1 MRLFKR
7 SPRKPRVVVLGLD
20 GVPWSYLQRQFDAGE
35 LPNLRALVEGGALA
49 QMDTTVPNVSSTAW
63 ATFMT
68 GANPGKHGIYG
79 FVDRTPGTMKTYVP
93 TSRNLRLPTVW
104 EVLSEHGKRVF
115 SMNVPGTFP
124 SRPANGT
131 IIGDFLS
138 PSVAK
143 AAPNARVAEDLA
155 RFGYILDADP
165 VLAHRDKGAFLDH
178 LEEVLDKRMTA
189 VRHFWHQEPW
199 DLFVAH
205 VMETDRM
212 HHFLWGEMDEGHP
225 EYAPRFLEVYK
236 RVDDAVGEVRSW
248 LDEDTRLVVLSDH
261 GFCSIRTELNVN
273 TWLQSTGE
281 LSYTTDD
288 AKGLPDLD
296 PSSRAYAL
304 DPGRLFLNVKGRE
317 PEGRIAPG
325 AEYQRVR
332 DELADAA
339 LAITDPETGAPMV
352 AKVFR
357 REELYAGPEAERG
370 ADLVLEMH
378 DGYDAKGAFGRPEV
392 SAKGPAL
399 TGMHTTPDAFL
410 YVSGAEGFDRR
421 PSMQDVAPTLCAL
434 LGTPVPDEMDG
445 RPLTAA

>member
-1 MRLFKR
+1 VRLFR
-7 SPRKPRVVVLGLD
+7 RAPRTPRVVVLGLD
-20 GVPWSYLQRQFDAGE
+20 GLPWSYLQRQFAAGE
-35 LPNLRALVEGGALA
+35 LPNLRALAGEGALA
-49 QMDTTVPNVSSTAW
+49 QMDTSIPNVSSTAW

-68 GANPGKHGIYG
+68 GQNPGKHGIYG
-79 FVDRTPGTMKTYVP
+79 FVDRSPGSLKTYVP
-93 TSRNLRLPTVW
+93 TSRNLRSPAVW

-143 AAPNARVAEDLA
+143 AAPNAKVAEDLA

-165 VLAHRDKGAFLDH
+165 ALAHRDKGRFLDH
-178 LEEVLDKRMTA
+178 LEEVLDRRMTA

-212 HHFLWGEMDEGHP
+212 HHFLWGEMEEGHP

-261 GFCSIRTELNVN
+261 GFCSIKTELNVN
-273 TWLQSTGE
+273 TWLQSIGE
-281 LSYTTDD
+281 LSFTSDQP
-288 AKGLPDLD
+288 KGLPDLA

-304 DPGRLFLNVKGRE
+304 DPGRLFLNVQGRE
-317 PEGRIAPG
+317 PGGCIAPG
-325 AEYQRVR
+325 AEYERVR
-332 DELADAA
+332 DELAEAA
-339 LAITDPETGAPMV
+339 LAITDPGSGAPMV

-357 REELYAGPEAERG
+357 REELYAGPHAEQG

-392 SAKGPAL
+392 SAMGPAL

-410 YVSGAEGFDRR
+410 YVSGAAGFDRR
-421 PSMQDVAPTLCAL
+421 PHMQDLAPTLCAL
-434 LGTPVPDEMDG
+434 LGTPVPAEMDG
-445 RPLTAA
+445 SAVTAA

>member
-143 AAPNARVAEDLA
+143 AAPNAKVAEDLA

-165 VLAHRDKGAFLDH
+165 VLAHRDKGKFLDH
-178 LEEVLDKRMTA
+178 LEEVLDRRMTA
-189 VRHFWHQEPW
+189 LRHFWHQEQW

-261 GFCSIRTELNVN
+261 GFTSIRTELNVN
-273 TWLQSTGE
+273 TWLRSVGE
-281 LSYTTDD
+281 LSYTSDD

-304 DPGRLFLNVKGRE
+304 DPGRIFLNVQGRE

-325 AEYQRVR
+325 AEYERVR
-332 DELADAA
+332 DELAEAA
-339 LAITDPETGAPMV
+339 LGITDPETGAPMV

-378 DGYDAKGAFGRPEV
+378 DGDDAKGTFGRPEV

-421 PSMQDVAPTLCAL
+421 PQMQDVAPTLCAL
-434 LGTPVPDEMDG
+434 LGAPVPAEMDG